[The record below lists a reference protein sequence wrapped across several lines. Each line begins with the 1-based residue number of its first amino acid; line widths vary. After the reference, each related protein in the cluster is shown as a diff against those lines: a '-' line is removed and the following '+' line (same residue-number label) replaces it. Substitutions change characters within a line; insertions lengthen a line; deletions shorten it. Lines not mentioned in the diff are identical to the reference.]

1 MKNILKCVVVC
12 EWSKNKILMKKNP
25 NRVFLLY
32 VFLNYFIFPHF
43 VIPSGLKEKNC
54 SARTKLWKE
63 NPPYFSPVA
72 TRLFPNQSSV
82 VYIVLMSIVIIII
95 VVAVLSSICVMKAK
109 WNYFLQWNKYE
120 TKKKRIN
127 DLKKHHRSSLA
138 SSSFLYYL
146 LPRIINVHCC
156 FVVVF

>member
-120 TKKKRIN
+120 TKKRIN
-127 DLKKHHRSSLA
+127 DLKKN
-138 SSSFLYYL
+138 
-146 LPRIINVHCC
+146 IIDRH
-156 FVVVF
+156 